1 MSLRSKSTRTE
12 TKGLPAPSRKILGL
26 ISGNGDLP
34 LAIASEA
41 QKMGYRVVAI
51 ALQPCADDSLKDY
64 ADDFYRAHV
73 GRVGEIVRILKKT
86 HVSEVVI
93 AGKVPKS
100 LLFSNK
106 KSLIPDLRALKVLMS
121 LKSLSD
127 EALLDAV
134 SGELKKE
141 GIKLLKTTAFT
152 KNLLTPEGIL
162 TKTKPK
168 AYHWK
173 DIQFGWKIAKEIGR
187 LDIGQTI
194 VVRGTAVMA
203 VEAIEGTDEAIMR
216 GGGLA
221 KDKSVVIKI
230 SRPQQDMRLDVP
242 VVGTDTLE
250 TMKKVKA
257 EVLAVE
263 AGRSIIV
270 NRDKFIFE
278 ADRAG
283 IAVVGI
289 AGDKINSC
297 DPE

>member
-12 TKGLPAPSRKILGL
+12 TNGRPAPSKKNLGL

-34 LAIASEA
+34 GVIASEA
-41 QKMGYRVVAI
+41 QKMGYRVLAI
-51 ALQPCADDSLKDY
+51 ALQPCADDSLKDH

-73 GRVGEIVRILKKT
+73 GRVGEIVRILKKN

-93 AGKVPKS
+93 AGKVPKN

-106 KSLIPDLRALKVLMS
+106 KSLIPDIRALKVLMS
-121 LKSLSD
+121 LKNFSD
-127 EALLDAV
+127 EALLNAV
-134 SGELKKE
+134 SNELKKE

-152 KNLLTPEGIL
+152 KNLLTPEGNL
-162 TKTKPK
+162 TKKTPK

-173 DIQFGWKIAKEIGR
+173 DIEFGWKIAKEIGR

-221 KDKSVVIKI
+221 KGKSVVIKV
-230 SRPQQDMRLDVP
+230 SRPRQDLPSLDVSYLL
-242 VVGTDTLE
+242 LE
-250 TMKKVKA
+250 
-257 EVLAVE
+257 
-263 AGRSIIV
+263 
-270 NRDKFIFE
+270 
-278 ADRAG
+278 
-283 IAVVGI
+283 
-289 AGDKINSC
+289 
-297 DPE
+297 